1 MVELEGTQTE
11 VGNPEVREDA
21 APVAFADVDP
31 HGRGHRVRTGSA
43 PLPGRRI
50 AAEHGEGRIEERVVG
65 LRGGQAAAD
74 PATRVSGSPMT
85 RFAGPWSQPYRRRA
99 SRKAATVSRSTVT
112 GYSRAPSG
120 RTWRIPKRV
129 A

>member
-50 AAEHGEGRIEERVVG
+50 AAEHGEGRIEVRRLPG
-65 LRGGQAAAD
+65 AQAAAGRE
-74 PATRVSGSPMT
+74 ARVSGSPMT
-85 RFAGPWSQPYRRRA
+85 VLAGPWSQPYRRRA